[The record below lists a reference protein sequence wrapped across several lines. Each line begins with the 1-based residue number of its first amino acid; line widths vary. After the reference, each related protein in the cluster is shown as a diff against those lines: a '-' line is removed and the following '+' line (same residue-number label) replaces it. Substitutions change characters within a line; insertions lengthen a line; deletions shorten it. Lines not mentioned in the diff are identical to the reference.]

1 MTQSLTLAS
10 GVYDL
15 TVPLINGAVKIDGY
29 DLTVL
34 SEFQTVDDIFRRML
48 SNAEFD
54 ASELS
59 LASYTVSR
67 DQGDDRFIAIPVFCN
82 RHFVF
87 KNIMTRSDSG
97 IKSPQDLAGRSLCG
111 TEYQNTRWVWARG
124 IIEEL
129 YGVKP
134 SQIKWVTEKPE
145 RVPIKL
151 PPEIKTEKLPPGM
164 TTLEALENGTVDA
177 AFSFFKP
184 REGNIVCLFGNS
196 KQEDIGYYQK
206 TGMFPAMHTVVI
218 KRELLDRNPSLAS
231 DLMTA
236 YQKSK
241 ELSLSL
247 RQTFIRQGGSSVVWL
262 NESIR
267 EQSQLMGEDPFAY
280 GLKANAKWLD
290 KFLSYL
296 VSEGLISKKPE
307 LSTMFV
313 SSLLDT

>member
-1 MTQSLTLAS
+1 MAQNLTLAS

-15 TVPLINGAVKIDGY
+15 TVPLIDGLVKIDGY
-29 DLTVL
+29 DLNVL

-54 ASELS
+54 ACELS
-59 LASYTVSR
+59 LSSYTVSR

-97 IKSPQDLAGRSLCG
+97 IKSPQDLEGRSLCG

-124 IIEEL
+124 IIDEL

-145 RVPIKL
+145 RVPINL

-164 TTLEALENGTVDA
+164 TTLQALENGTVDA

-184 REGNIVCLFGNS
+184 KDGNIVCLFDNS
-196 KQEDIGYYQK
+196 KQEDIGYYLK

-218 KRELLDRNPSLAS
+218 KRELVDRDPSLPTK
-231 DLMTA
+231 LMAA
-236 YQKSK
+236 YQRAK
-241 ELSLSL
+241 ELSLAR
-247 RQTFIRQGGSSVVWL
+247 RQTFIRQGGSSLIWL
-262 NESIR
+262 NEATR
-267 EQSQLMGEDPFAY
+267 EQSRLIGEDPFAY
-280 GLKANAKWLD
+280 GLKANEKWLN
-290 KFLSYL
+290 KFLGYL
-296 VSEGLISKKPE
+296 VSEGLISNKPE
-307 LSTMFV
+307 LSSMFA
-313 SSLLDT
+313 SSLLET

>member
-54 ASELS
+54 ACELS

-145 RVPIKL
+145 RVPINL

-236 YQKSK
+236 YEKSK

>member
-54 ASELS
+54 ACELS

-145 RVPIKL
+145 RVPINL